1 MKDIKTKELDR
12 SPKIR
17 NPVSRMPKEFVRT
30 AALKAK
36 EKPRQISEAS
46 GTDTI
51 QQESPT
57 EFGSEKVT
65 DTEAWAGRRASSTV
79 FIGGQKLAK
88 KSHEKIRER
97 KQEQAFAKEAQ
108 AARETQRSTEANG
121 TAAESPLK
129 TGSNTS
135 AGERMKAQTKQ
146 ALEKEHGGIKVRN
159 KQKEFIRI
167 GDRKT
172 IKTAP
177 RIVKSSPIPAQK
189 VKTNQMSAQIK
200 HSKQAMRAAKQ
211 AAVRSAKATKITAK
225 NTKTTVKTVAKGV
238 VTAVKGTVTA
248 VQSLIAAIAAGG
260 WSVVLII
267 IIAGVIGGVLFS
279 SSSQSSEPLSQEVQS
294 YTPILQKY
302 ATQYGIPEYV
312 ASLQAI
318 MMQESGGRGTDP
330 MQSSECPYNT
340 RFSHSPGAITD
351 PEYSIQVGV
360 QYYADCVKEAECT
373 SPQDIGR
380 LQLSWQGYNYGNG
393 YISWAIQKFGGYS
406 ASNALQFSQEQAASH
421 GWARYGDP
429 EYVPHVQRYYSGGN
443 IFAGLFGNG
452 QIVTIAKAQIGNEG
466 GQKFWSWYGFGG
478 RVEWCACFVS
488 WCADQCGLIEANAV
502 PKFALCS
509 DGVSWFQNRH
519 QWQERGYSPLPG
531 NIIFFDWP
539 KNGIR
544 DGVCDHVGIVEKCE
558 NGIVYTIEGNSGDR
572 CKQNSYPVGYDSIL
586 GYGVPAL

>member
-36 EKPRQISEAS
+36 EKPRQITEAP

-65 DTEAWAGRRASSTV
+65 DAEAWAGRRASSTV
-79 FIGGQKLAK
+79 LIGGQKLAK
-88 KSHEKIRER
+88 KSQKKIREK

-146 ALEKEHGGIKVRN
+146 ALEEHRGIKVRN
-159 KQKEFIRI
+159 KQKEFIRT

-172 IKTAP
+172 IKTEP

-211 AAVRSAKATKITAK
+211 AAVRSAKATKISA
-225 NTKTTVKTVAKGV
+225 KTTKTVAKGV

-248 VQSLIAAIAAGG
+248 VQSQIAAIVAGG
-260 WSVVLII
+260 WIVVLII
-267 IIAGVIGGVLFS
+267 ISAGVIGGVLFS

-294 YTPILQKY
+294 YTPTLQKY

-360 QYYADCVKEAECT
+360 QYYADCVKEAECR

-393 YISWAIQKFGGYS
+393 YIAWAIQKFGGYS
-406 ASNALQFSQEQAASH
+406 AANALQFSQEQAASH

-429 EYVPHVQRYYSGGN
+429 EYVPHVQRYYSSGN
-443 IFAGLFGNG
+443 IFAGLFGNEE
-452 QIVTIAKAQIGNEG
+452 IVRIAKAQIGNEG
-466 GQKFWSWYGFGG
+466 GKKFWSWYGFAE
-478 RVEWCACFVS
+478 REEWCACFVS
-488 WCADQCGLIEANAV
+488 WCADQCGLIKSGLV
-502 PKFALCS
+502 PRFALCEN
-509 DGVSWFQNRH
+509 GMNWFQNKY
-519 QWQERGYSPLPG
+519 QWRGSGYSPMPG
-531 NIIFFDWP
+531 DFIFFDWP
-539 KNGIR
+539 KEGVR
-544 DGVCDHVGIVEKCE
+544 DGVSDHVGIVEKCE
-558 NGIVYTIEGNSGDR
+558 NGIVYTIEGNSGDK